1 MDGPVPR
8 SGQDRGT
15 PDDPQSTPRIGLVG
29 SGHGGTGQGGTAKIG
44 TAKIGTGHVG
54 SGRIVGLDV
63 ARGLALIG
71 MLFAHTV
78 PETEAETVF
87 DGRSSI
93 LFAVIAGVSIGLMTG
108 GHRGVAPD
116 ARGRAARVVALRG
129 VLLIVIGV
137 ALAAFDTPIAIILD
151 TYGFLFLVAVPLLYA
166 PRWLLAT
173 VAAAAALLGPPAVT
187 ALGDAIDGATGQA
200 AVVLDSAWLYFPERW
215 LDGTYPAPVW
225 LAYIAVGLLIAR
237 SGIRRPTVQVT
248 LVTVGGLAAIAGYA
262 VAAGVGQPV
271 LAHDDTTAEVI
282 ASGGLAAAV
291 IGALVWLSESSPE
304 RVRLLFAR
312 ILWPVSSAGSM
323 PLTVYS
329 AQIVALWFYI
339 ENVPHEGVLGWQ
351 NLPLFFALAVP
362 TLIVTSLW
370 RLRFEQGPLEWLVS
384 RVTTQRPWQKNPPR
398 APEVTPTR

>member
-8 SGQDRGT
+8 SG
-15 PDDPQSTPRIGLVG
+15 PDSGRLAPSHSVPRPAPRKPN
-29 SGHGGTGQGGTAKIG
+29 SPRA
-44 TAKIGTGHVG
+44 
-54 SGRIVGLDV
+54 GRIVGLDV

-78 PETEAETVF
+78 PETDAETVF

-108 GHRGVAPD
+108 GQRGVAPD
-116 ARGRAARVVALRG
+116 IRGRAARIVALRG
-129 VLLIVIGV
+129 VLLIVVGLV
-137 ALAAFDTPIAIILD
+137 LTAFDTPIAIILD
-151 TYGFLFLVAVPLLYA
+151 TYGFLFLTAIPLLSA

-173 VAAAAALLGPPAVT
+173 IAAAAALLGPLAVT
-187 ALGDAIDGATGQA
+187 GLSDVIDGATGQA

-215 LDGTYPAPVW
+215 LVGTYPAPVW

-237 SGIRRPTVQVT
+237 SGIRRPGVQRT
-248 LVTVGGLAAIAGYA
+248 LMAVGGLAAIAGYI
-262 VAAGVGQPV
+262 VAAVVGQPV
-271 LAHDDTTAEVI
+271 LAHDDSTAEVI
-282 ASGGLAAAV
+282 ASGAAAVAV
-291 IGALVWLSESSPE
+291 IGALVWLSESTPE
-304 RVRLLFAR
+304 RVRRLSDR
-312 ILWPVSSAGSM
+312 ILWPISSAGSM

-329 AQIVALWFYI
+329 AQIVVIWLVI
-339 ENVPHEGVLGWQ
+339 QNVPHEGVLGWQ

-362 TLIVTSLW
+362 TLLVTSLW